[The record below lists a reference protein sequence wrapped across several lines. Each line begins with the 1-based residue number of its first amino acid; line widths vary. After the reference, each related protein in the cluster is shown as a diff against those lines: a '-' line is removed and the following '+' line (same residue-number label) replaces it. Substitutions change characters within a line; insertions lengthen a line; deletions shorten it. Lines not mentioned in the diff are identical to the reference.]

1 MLILRIKLVL
11 SFLFFELSPVLAQSI
26 QANIFHSEST
36 SQDRPEKCAA
46 GYLEAKQEEALGLF
60 GSKDY
65 FEAWMS
71 DKIQTRK
78 LQPQLRSAATEVRKI
93 PVVVHVIHNGETI
106 GEGANIP
113 DSQILAQ
120 IDILNKDFRRL
131 NDDAS
136 NTPAEFLDV
145 AADTYIEFV
154 LAKQDPKGLPTDGIN
169 RVQGTKSTY
178 TQADA
183 NLISQLSYWDSN
195 EYLNLWVVTLQSP
208 YIGYSSFPISDL
220 DGLNFSPSS
229 NETDGTTIDYRYF
242 GTGGNASSGSLG
254 RTATHEIGHYLGL
267 RHVWGDGGCDVDD
280 YVLDTPDQS
289 SSNNN
294 CQSSP
299 RVTCG
304 SRDMIENYMDY
315 TPDRCMNIFTE
326 GQLERMNVVLANSP
340 RRVNLVNGR
349 ATQEPVIFPTD
360 LAVEQII
367 TPQNYI
373 CSASLTPEVSVF
385 NSGINPVNSAEL
397 MIRLN
402 GQVIEQKS
410 FNLSLSQGE
419 SINLEFASLNLPLSE
434 NNFEIE
440 ILTVNGGE
448 DDNIANNR
456 LSSSPTLQAELSL
469 PYKYQADDFDN
480 LWTVKNEDGG
490 ITWAQETLNIDGNI
504 EDAIGINFYNYD
516 AAGKQDFL
524 ISPQINLSNYP
535 NAQLVFEMAYAP
547 YPQDGLDDALI
558 IGISTDCGNSF
569 DLLNPPYSKTQD
581 SLITADEN
589 ENSYVP
595 SEQSEFRTEV
605 VNLSEYAEL
614 GNIRIAFIGINGY
627 GNNLFIKNIRI
638 RPSEEFKYNLTL
650 EEVVS
655 PSPITDG
662 SQEMEVLRLTNTGTL
677 PVNTFLMDRMVNGA
691 RQQTLIAEGNNI
703 APEESIL
710 LELPNS
716 LVDGLNEVTYTLR
729 SPNFDQNNSSTSTIS
744 RYYIQ
749 DADSIEAPWRQYFDN
764 TLELSPWLSIS
775 PEIGENAWELTS
787 KQTGEQGDNLA
798 RLNIES
804 TNGTY
809 WIASPVM
816 DLSLTRQASIFFERA
831 ASAMKENSRMRVL
844 LSTDGGVHFDQ
855 ELAEYM
861 GEELNTITGTTP
873 INPNSDEEFRREF
886 IDLSAFTGDEMDN
899 IRLAFV
905 IENGSANANP
915 VYLDNIEFF
924 LSNNPD
930 PVNPGN
936 GNAVVYPNPA
946 TDIFNIVFN
955 LEDFEDVQIQVI
967 ASSGQVVHDVI
978 YPGTLNQTYSFS
990 TSLFTKGVFIVK
1002 IQSDSLAITKR
1013 LIIH

>member
-11 SFLFFELSPVLAQSI
+11 SFLFFELSPVLAQNI
-26 QANIFHSEST
+26 QANIYHSGST
-36 SQDRPEKCAA
+36 NQDGPEKCAA

-78 LQPQLRSAATEVRKI
+78 LQPQLRATATEVRKI
-93 PVVVHVIHNGETI
+93 PVVVHVIHNGEAL

-113 DSQILAQ
+113 LSQIQAQ
-120 IDILNKDFRRL
+120 IDILNNDFRRL
-131 NDDAS
+131 NEDAS

-145 AADTYIEFV
+145 AADTNIEFV

-220 DGLNFSPSS
+220 DGLNFAPSS

-242 GTGGNASSGSLG
+242 GRGGNASSGSLG

-267 RHVWGDGGCDVDD
+267 RHIWGDGGCDVDD

-289 SSNNN
+289 SSNTN
-294 CQSSP
+294 CQSTP
-299 RVTCG
+299 RETCG

-326 GQLERMNVVLANSP
+326 GQLERMNIVLANSP

-349 ATQEPVIFPTD
+349 ATQEPVIVPID
-360 LAVEQII
+360 LALEQII

-373 CSASLTPEVSVF
+373 CSPDLTPVVRVF
-385 NSGINPVNSAEL
+385 NAGINAINSAEL
-397 MIRLN
+397 AISLN
-402 GQVIEQKS
+402 GQIIEQKS
-410 FNLSLSQGE
+410 FNLSLNQGE
-419 SINLEFASLNLPLSE
+419 SANLEFSSLSLPMNGNE
-434 NNFEIE
+434 FAFEV
-440 ILTVNGGE
+440 LTVNGGE
-448 DDNIANNR
+448 DNNDSNNI
-456 LSSSPTLQAELSL
+456 LSSSPKLQPELSL
-469 PYKYQADDFDN
+469 PYNYQSDDFDN
-480 LWTVKNEDGG
+480 IWSVKNEDGG
-490 ITWAQETLNIDGNI
+490 VTWSKETLSIEGNTQ
-504 EDAIGINFYNYD
+504 EAIGINFYNYD
-516 AAGKQDFL
+516 DAGKQDYL

-535 NAQLVFEMAYAP
+535 NAQLVFELAYAP

-558 IGISTDCGNSF
+558 IGISTDCGNTF

-581 SLITADEN
+581 SLTTAEEN
-589 ENSYVP
+589 ENSYIP
-595 SEQSEFRTEV
+595 SGQSEFRTEV

-614 GNIRIAFIGINGY
+614 GNIRIAFIGVNGY
-627 GNNLFIKNIRI
+627 GNNLFIKNISI
-638 RPSEEFKYNLTL
+638 RPAEEVKYDL
-650 EEVVS
+650 ELKEVVS
-655 PSPITDG
+655 PSPVTDG
-662 SQEMEVLRLTNTGTL
+662 SQELEVLKLSNTGTL
-677 PVNTFLMDRMVNGA
+677 TVNTFLIDRIVNGA
-691 RQQTLIAEGNNI
+691 SQETLIAEGNNI
-703 APEESIL
+703 APDESIL
-710 LELPNS
+710 VELPNS
-716 LVDGLNEVTYTLR
+716 LIDGLNEVEYR
-729 SPNFDQNNSSTSTIS
+729 IHSPNFDQNNGSSSSIL

-749 DADSIEAPWRQYFDN
+749 NADSIAAPWRQYFDN
-764 TLELSPWLSIS
+764 TLELDPWLSVS
-775 PEIGENAWELTS
+775 PEIGEEAWELAV
-787 KQTGEQGDNLA
+787 KQTGEAGDNLA
-798 RLNIES
+798 SLKIES
-804 TNGTY
+804 TNDSY

-816 DLSLTRQASIFFERA
+816 DLSNTSQASIFFERA
-831 ASAMKENSRMRVL
+831 ASAMDENSKMRVL
-844 LSTDGGVHFDQ
+844 LSTDGGVHFNQ
-855 ELAEYM
+855 ELAVYS
-861 GEELNTITGTTP
+861 GEELNTISGTAP
-873 INPNSDEEFRREF
+873 INPNSEEEFIREF
-886 IDLSAFTGDEMDN
+886 IDLSAFTGSEMEN

-905 IENGSANANP
+905 IENAAASSNP

-930 PVNPGN
+930 PVNPGD

-946 TDIFNIVFN
+946 TDIFNIAFN
-955 LEDFEDVQIQVI
+955 LEDFEDVRIQVI

-990 TSLFTKGVFIVK
+990 SSLFAKGVFIVK
-1002 IQSDSLAITKR
+1002 IQSDSLALTKR